1 MQDAKYGV
9 EWGGAS
15 SQERSGAK
23 QNFQMLACA
32 RYTCHLWLRKIL
44 MERLDD
50 GCFDERWR
58 DALGQLM
65 HAFKEKCV
73 KSPADLAARGSLWIL
88 AQKCQL
94 GQSMD

>member
-1 MQDAKYGV
+1 
-9 EWGGAS
+9 
-15 SQERSGAK
+15 
-23 QNFQMLACA
+23 
-32 RYTCHLWLRKIL
+32 